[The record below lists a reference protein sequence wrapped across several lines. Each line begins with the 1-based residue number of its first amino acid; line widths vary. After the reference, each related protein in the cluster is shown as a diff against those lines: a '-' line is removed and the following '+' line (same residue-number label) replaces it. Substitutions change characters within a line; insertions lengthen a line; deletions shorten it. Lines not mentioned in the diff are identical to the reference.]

1 MCKAKTVTACQDH
14 PFVSASTVRE
24 SHVRAVFEALT
35 CARQRQD
42 WNHVAQDSGIGGGLS
57 RPAESGRSPAETY
70 RETRAGILHR
80 YRSETRVA
88 QQRLEAASEH
98 DGAWQDYLD
107 ATESA
112 REKAH
117 AALEKARRDFRETVA
132 LARG

>member
-1 MCKAKTVTACQDH
+1 MLRKTAASVVASVALLSPGAVQAQPMPEQVVQAVAD
-14 PFVSASTVRE
+14 SA
-24 SHVRAVFEALT
+24 
-35 CARQRQD
+35 
-42 WNHVAQDSGIGGGLS
+42 
-57 RPAESGRSPAETY
+57 AETY

-98 DGAWQDYLD
+98 EGAWQDYLD

-112 REKAH
+112 RQKAH